1 MARTSGRVVLL
12 VNPRS
17 GGSRTRRSRAVTSA
31 RVAAGALR
39 DRGYD
44 VEVVAGSSR
53 ADAEALLTAALA
65 RPTAAALACGGD
77 GTVHQL
83 LQHLVG
89 TEVPLGIVAAGTGND
104 AATSLGLSRD
114 PAATAHLVADLLT
127 VPSSIRAV
135 DTGEVVAADGTRR
148 AFLAVLSSGFD
159 SLVNERANRMT
170 WPTGRARYVR
180 AILAELRVFRAV
192 PYELVLDE
200 GLPTERRS
208 SVRGMLV
215 AVGNGPSYGGGMRVC
230 PDASMTD
237 GLLSTTLLAEVST
250 RTFVRVFPSVFRG
263 THVRRSEVRTA
274 TAHTVR
280 LAAAGQ
286 VAYADGER
294 VGPLPVTVTA
304 RPRSLRVLA
313 PRPVDCRP

>member
-1 MARTSGRVVLL
+1 VVLL
-12 VNPRS
+12 VNPRA
-17 GGSRTRRSRAVTSA
+17 GGSRAVAAA
-31 RVAAGALR
+31 RVVAEALR
-39 DRGYD
+39 ERGHD

-53 ADAEALLTAALA
+53 TDAEARLIAALT

-89 TEVPLGIVAAGTGND
+89 TDVPLGIVAAGTGND
-104 AATSLGLSRD
+104 TAASLGLSRD
-114 PAATAHLVADLLT
+114 PARTARLVADLLAEPWSLR
-127 VPSSIRAV
+127 VV
-135 DTGEVVAADGTRR
+135 DTGEVLAADGTRR

-170 WPTGRARYVR
+170 WPTGRARYLR
-180 AILAELRVFRAV
+180 AIIAELRVFSAV
-192 PYELVLDE
+192 EYEVVLDE

-208 SVRGMLV
+208 SRPGMLV

-237 GLLSTTLLAEVST
+237 GLLSTTFLTELHT
-250 RTFVRVFPSVFRG
+250 GTFLRVFPSVFRG
-263 THVRRSEVRTA
+263 THVGRPEVLTA
-274 TAHTVR
+274 TARTVR
-280 LAAAGQ
+280 LTAAGQ

-304 RPRSLRVLA
+304 CPQSLRVLA
-313 PRPVDCRP
+313 PPGAR